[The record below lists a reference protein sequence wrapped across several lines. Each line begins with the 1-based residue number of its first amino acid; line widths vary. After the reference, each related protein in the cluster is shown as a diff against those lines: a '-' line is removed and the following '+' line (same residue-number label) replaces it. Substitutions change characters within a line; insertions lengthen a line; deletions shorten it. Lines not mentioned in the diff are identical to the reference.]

1 MTRHYFCVV
10 VFVDIH
16 KTRVTKNM
24 VMKGLVKWKSVN
36 AERLDASS
44 LNIEKNTKEIL
55 QTWNI

>member
-1 MTRHYFCVV
+1 
-10 VFVDIH
+10 
-16 KTRVTKNM
+16 M

-55 QTWNI
+55 